1 MNILDR
7 FSTHL
12 REVLVGSIRIA
23 TELKNTSVEPTHLL
37 LALSMQKGSVAS
49 EVLNRYKLD
58 TKSIEKNILKLKPEL
73 ASIEMKEPKVNLSPF
88 SLNSK
93 TALEKALIIA
103 QKNGH
108 NYLGTEHLLSA
119 LVNINDTQ
127 LEQLFKKN
135 NLKKTE
141 LNDQLEIVL
150 TTASQFPQITEV
162 PEVMSRIQEN
172 LSDRSEE
179 HTS

>member
-49 EVLNRYKLD
+49 EVLNRFRLD
-58 TKSIEKNILKLKPEL
+58 TKSIEKIILKLKPETMPTHPYP
-73 ASIEMKEPKVNLSPF
+73 AQAGSRKSDEQILSPF

-93 TALEKALIIA
+93 TALEKALIVA

-135 NLKKTE
+135 NLKK
-141 LNDQLEIVL
+141 
-150 TTASQFPQITEV
+150 
-162 PEVMSRIQEN
+162 
-172 LSDRSEE
+172 
-179 HTS
+179 